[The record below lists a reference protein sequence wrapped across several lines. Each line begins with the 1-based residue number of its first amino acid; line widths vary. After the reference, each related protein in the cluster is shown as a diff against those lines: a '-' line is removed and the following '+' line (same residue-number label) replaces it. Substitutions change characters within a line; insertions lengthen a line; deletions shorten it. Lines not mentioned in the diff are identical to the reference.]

1 VIMFNYPIEYLNM
14 KFHTKIQKQLCNAS
28 VCSESKIKAYRKHLR
43 SKNNIAQIALFS
55 KLTSD
60 PNRNNII
67 YLLYKFHAFCV
78 CDLANILGVSIAS
91 VSQHLRKLHD
101 KGLVKTRK
109 EKQTIYYALNDKN
122 FISYLKCLYEK
133 I

>member
-1 VIMFNYPIEYLNM
+1 M

-28 VCSESKIKAYRKHLR
+28 VCSEEKIKQYQKHLKSR
-43 SKNNIAQIALFS
+43 DDIKQIAQFS

-67 YLLYKFHAFCV
+67 YLLYKFDAFCV
-78 CDLANILGVSIAS
+78 CDLANILDVSIAS

-101 KGLVKTRK
+101 KRLVRTRK
-109 EKQTIYYALNDKN
+109 EKQTIYYALSDKD
-122 FISYLKCLYEK
+122 FISYLKYLYEK
-133 I
+133 K

>member
-1 VIMFNYPIEYLNM
+1 M
-14 KFHTKIQKQLCNAS
+14 KFHARIQKQLCNVS
-28 VCSESKIKAYRKHLR
+28 VCSEDKIREYQKHLH
-43 SKNNIAQIALFS
+43 SEKDVAQIAFYS

-60 PNRNNII
+60 PNRNSII
-67 YLLYKFHAFCV
+67 YLLYKFKAFCV
-78 CDLANILGVSIAS
+78 CDLANILDVSIAS

-109 EKQTIYYALNDKN
+109 EKQTIFYALSDKN
-122 FISYLKCLYEK
+122 FISYLKHLYEK

>member
-1 VIMFNYPIEYLNM
+1 M
-14 KFHTKIQKQLCNAS
+14 KFQAKIHKQLCNAS
-28 VCSESKIKAYRKHLR
+28 VCSEAEVKKYQKHLK
-43 SKNNIAQIALFS
+43 SGKNIEQVALFS

-67 YLLYKFHAFCV
+67 YLLYKFNAFCV

-109 EKQTIYYALNDKN
+109 EKQTIFYTLSDKN
-122 FISYLKCLYEK
+122 FISYLKCIYEE
-133 I
+133 

>member
-1 VIMFNYPIEYLNM
+1 M
-14 KFHTKIQKQLCNAS
+14 KFHAKIQKQLCNAS
-28 VCSESKIKAYRKHLR
+28 VCSGAKIKEYHKHLQ
-43 SKNNIAQIALFS
+43 SQKKVVQTALFS

-78 CDLANILGVSIAS
+78 CDLANILEISIAS
-91 VSQHLRKLHD
+91 ASQHLRKLHD

-109 EKQTIYYALNDKN
+109 EKQTIYYALSNKD
-122 FISYLKCLYEK
+122 FTSYLECIYGK
-133 I
+133 